1 MKKKKLKKGGKR
13 HGLLDGKAV
22 FARVRACAKCLVRAG
37 KPPSTVACERCINVP
52 TQSTGKWEAQP
63 RSLPPVNE
71 RAPSRLMDSKHAFEI
86 SRFLEFFRSRPLPLA
101 RLFRSIGFAID
112 RARRVRATRRP
123 LRDSNINYEIMH
135 NSRFDRLLFA
145 IVTRP
150 FTHLNMYIY
159 I

>member
-1 MKKKKLKKGGKR
+1 
-13 HGLLDGKAV
+13 
-22 FARVRACAKCLVRAG
+22 
-37 KPPSTVACERCINVP
+37 
-52 TQSTGKWEAQP
+52 
-63 RSLPPVNE
+63 
-71 RAPSRLMDSKHAFEI
+71 MDSKHAFEI
-86 SRFLEFFRSRPLPLA
+86 SRFLEFFQSRPLPLA
-101 RLFRSIGFAID
+101 RPFRSIGFAID